1 MNWIEFKVK
10 SFSHPFDALFLV
22 SSTFSHSLFLLC
34 CIAAIKPR
42 HKWHLIFTFT
52 ENQKT
57 NNAVLQATLHIFVH
71 SRKFLLANSIEHP
84 QNLKFI
90 DIEIAQILKGAKH
103 TRIFD
108 AFRNVSLHE
117 DGEGHYIELNVTS
130 LVTEWFH
137 SNEQSHGIVVKIF
150 SSHDGS
156 SLPHRVVNL
165 NLEDLNKVS
174 WNFFILWL
182 LNFITFMG
190 KIVLKN
196 HTVNYLITSAVTESA
211 IIFIYWYLCAIISYN
226 TYHLVTFSIKL
237 FLVVYFII

>member
-1 MNWIEFKVK
+1 MRFAI
-10 SFSHPFDALFLV
+10 SFLPHFLIL
-22 SSTFSHSLFLLC
+22 SFFFSR

-103 TRIFD
+103 TRLFD
-108 AFRNVSLHE
+108 AFRNISLPE
-117 DGEGHYIELNVTS
+117 GDDGHYVELNVTA

-137 SNEQSHGIVVKIF
+137 NHESSHGIVIKIL
-150 SSHDGS
+150 SSQNGVQ
-156 SLPHRVVNL
+156 LPHRVVNL
-165 NLEDLNKVS
+165 NLDDLSKVS
-174 WNFFILWL
+174 KILYA
-182 LNFITFMG
+182 FT
-190 KIVLKN
+190 
-196 HTVNYLITSAVTESA
+196 
-211 IIFIYWYLCAIISYN
+211 
-226 TYHLVTFSIKL
+226 L
-237 FLVVYFII
+237 FDYKRRH